1 MNQKEE
7 PGTGLSARDFV
18 NQVLP
23 AALEAMQ
30 DKVKGLRCV
39 VGLHLLGEEGGK
51 WTLRIEPGHITVEE
65 GMTDYWD
72 CAISIPASDY
82 LAMLSGRLNPYQAVS
97 KGKIGMSGN
106 LGLAAKLRFLF
117 RV

>member
-1 MNQKEE
+1 MK
-7 PGTGLSARDFV
+7 ARDFV

-23 AALEAMQ
+23 AALEMM
-30 DKVKGLRCV
+30 KGKTKKLDCV
-39 VGLHLLGEEGGK
+39 VGLHLLGDDGGK
-51 WTLRIEPGHITVEE
+51 WTLRIHKGEASVEE

-72 CAISIPASDY
+72 CALTIPAQDY
-82 LAMLSGRLNPYQAVS
+82 LAMAAGELSPYDAMA
-97 KGKIGMSGN
+97 KGKIGVSGN

>member
-1 MNQKEE
+1 MPETDGMMK
-7 PGTGLSARDFV
+7 ARDFV

-23 AALEAMQ
+23 AALEMM
-30 DKVKGLRCV
+30 KGKTRNLDCV
-39 VGLHLLGEEGGK
+39 VGLHLLGDDGGK
-51 WTLRIEPGHITVEE
+51 WTLRIHQGEVAVEE

-72 CAISIPASDY
+72 CALSIPAEDY
-82 LAMLSGRLNPYQAVS
+82 VAMAAGSLSPYQAMA
-97 KGKIGMSGN
+97 KGKIGVSGN